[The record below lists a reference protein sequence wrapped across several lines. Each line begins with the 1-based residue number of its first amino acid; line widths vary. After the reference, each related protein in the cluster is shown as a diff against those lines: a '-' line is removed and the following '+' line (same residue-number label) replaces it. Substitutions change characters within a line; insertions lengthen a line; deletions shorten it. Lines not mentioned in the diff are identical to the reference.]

1 MENKHWLIVYDIRD
15 AKRLRKVEK
24 CVESYAWRVQKSVFE
39 TTATEQTIGQ
49 LKFKL
54 EKIIDEED
62 DFVLF
67 FKVCEKDWQKQQKF
81 GIGAKFEEEIKDD
94 GFAIL

>member
-1 MENKHWLIVYDIRD
+1 MKHWLIVYDIRD

-39 TTATEQTIGQ
+39 SDAPEESIAR
-49 LKFKL
+49 LKMRL
-54 EKIIDEED
+54 EKIIHDE

-67 FKVCEKDWQKQQKF
+67 FDICERDWQKQEFYGVNGGTQPSDSPF
-81 GIGAKFEEEIKDD
+81 L
-94 GFAIL
+94 IL